1 MLVNNRW
8 SKLKKDIYDSKTGKF
23 NISKIPEIYD
33 TIRHDL
39 RKNSLI
45 FNHMQKDVKDDVLE
59 LSKTLAYFV
68 VIN

>member
-1 MLVNNRW
+1 MVNNRW
-8 SKLKKDIYDSKTGKF
+8 SKLRKDFFDADTDKF
-23 NISKIPEIYD
+23 NISKVPEIYD

-45 FNHMQKDVKDDVLE
+45 FNLLDKELKERIHY
-59 LSKTLAYFV
+59 LSKTLAYFT

>member
-8 SKLKKDIYDSKTGKF
+8 SKLKKDIYDSKNEKF

-45 FNHMQKDVKDDVLE
+45 FNLMAKEVKDDVME